1 MSRRTPAVRENER
14 VSDTTPA
21 DDAAQ
26 PGTPAQPRT
35 PAQPEQVTV
44 RRAPKIP
51 AFLVVGGL
59 LGFLATLIATMLY
72 PDDDQVGYGTLVAY
86 FSLYGI
92 TFGVLL
98 GAIVGIVL
106 DRRSR
111 KRARTLQAEREAVEP
126 APIEGELEQ

>member
-1 MSRRTPAVRENER
+1 
-14 VSDTTPA
+14 VSDTT
-21 DDAAQ
+21 Q
-26 PGTPAQPRT
+26 PGEEHLGAD
-35 PAQPEQVTV
+35 QPEQPAHETVSV

-59 LGFLATLIATMLY
+59 LGFIATLIITGLF
-72 PDDDQVGYGTLVAY
+72 PSDPSVGFTTLAAY

-92 TFGVLL
+92 TIGVLV

-111 KRARTLQAEREAVEP
+111 RRARVVQADRESGEP
-126 APIEGELEQ
+126 SA